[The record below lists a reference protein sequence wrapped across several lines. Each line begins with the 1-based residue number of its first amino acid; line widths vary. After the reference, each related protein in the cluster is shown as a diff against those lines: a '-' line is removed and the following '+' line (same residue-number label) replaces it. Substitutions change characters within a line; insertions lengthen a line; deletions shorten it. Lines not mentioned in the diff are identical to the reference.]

1 MTANTRAGGRP
12 GPSAPFEHLRV
23 RLDGAADSA
32 LEAPARGALLA
43 ALLEA
48 GHPVTRGEAANG
60 AALATLGADVAVADR
75 APEDVVAD
83 VAARREASATAAPGA
98 WTPWFPVID
107 YDRCTNC
114 MQCLS
119 FCLFDVYSV
128 DGNGRITVQN
138 QEKCKTSCPACSR
151 VCPEVAILFPK
162 YKKGPINGD
171 VVKEED
177 ITSESMKVDI
187 SSLLG
192 GDIYSALKDRSATA
206 KNRFSTERDE
216 SKALLERKRCLKE
229 LKDKLDI
236 PAEVLMSLPSAG
248 DIEERALRAKAKQAE
263 RIARSQSAQDQ
274 KQTGGASPKEW
285 DI

>member
-1 MTANTRAGGRP
+1 MKPTGAARP
-12 GPSAPFEHLRV
+12 GPSAPFGELHV
-23 RLDGAADSA
+23 AVEPGGLDGVDAAG
-32 LEAPARGALLA
+32 RGAVLA

-48 GHPVTRGEAANG
+48 GHPVSRKAEVREG
-60 AALATLGADVAVADR
+60 ALARLGADVSVLDR
-75 APEDVVAD
+75 APEEVVAD
-83 VAARREASATAAPGA
+83 VAARREAAAAPAPGA

-128 DGNGRITVQN
+128 DGDGRITVQN

-171 VVKEED
+171 EVKAED
-177 ITSESMKVDI
+177 IASESMKVDI

-192 GDIYSALKDRSATA
+192 GDIYSALKERSGSA
-206 KNRFSTERDE
+206 KQRFSTERDE

-236 PAEVLMSLPSAG
+236 PSEVLMSLPSAG
-248 DIEERALRAKAKQAE
+248 DIEERARRARAKQEE
-263 RIARSQSAQDQ
+263 RIARSRSAQDQ
-274 KQTGGASPKEW
+274 KKIDGPSTQEW

>member
-1 MTANTRAGGRP
+1 MNRTSERP
-12 GPSAPFEHLRV
+12 GPSAPFDSLRV
-23 RLDGAADSA
+23 HLAQPADEA
-32 LEAPARGALLA
+32 LSGEQRADLMA

-48 GHPVTRGEAANG
+48 GHPVTRGDGHAQASLAN
-60 AALATLGADVAVADR
+60 LGDDIAVEGRDAS
-75 APEDVVAD
+75 DVVAD
-83 VAARREASATAAPGA
+83 VATARESAGQRAPGE

-128 DGNGRITVQN
+128 DGDGRITVQN

-171 VVKEED
+171 VVRDED

-192 GDIYSALKDRSATA
+192 GDIYSALKTRA
-206 KNRFSTERDE
+206 KDAKDRFSTERDE

-229 LKDKLDI
+229 LKDQLDI
-236 PAEVLMSLPSAG
+236 PSEVLMSLPSAG
-248 DIEERALRAKAKQAE
+248 EIQERAERARKKQEE
-263 RIARSQSAQDQ
+263 RIARSRSAQDQ
-274 KQTGGASPKEW
+274 KRQQGATEKEW
-285 DI
+285 DL